1 MADFLFYLAF
11 ATLVA
16 HELDAVLKHEWRFL
30 FVLRALPE
38 ATARRTFVLLHVP
51 LVALLLWLVSHFS
64 QTVQIVSQVGLDI
77 FMIVHAGLHWR
88 LEPVGSEVA
97 RVSHSRHLT
106 DIPNAF
112 PGLFKGFYYWIK
124 PLGNPARGPEERR
137 GWGSSFGARGGG
149 QERTV

>member
-88 LEPVGSEVA
+88 LEPGVA
-97 RVSHSRHLT
+97 AAFKTTFSRSLIYGTALLALLHL
-106 DIPNAF
+106 
-112 PGLFKGFYYWIK
+112 GL
-124 PLGNPARGPEERR
+124 LLSR
-137 GWGSSFGARGGG
+137 
-149 QERTV
+149 